1 MTKDKAIKE
10 GAMKHLKVC
19 LLLLFLALML
29 SCTGSTGPVRLEG
42 TEGVQAGRAQAVKF
56 DEVQLITSNGD
67 IHRGKIIGQEG
78 GSIDFRP
85 VPYWDVELIRLNLD
99 EIQSIELVNRP
110 SRAGK
115 GFIQGF
121 GWTFTIVGGIA
132 GIGSK
137 YDVDYENALLGSAIV
152 GAAGGV
158 IGFLV
163 GVIRDA
169 SAKKRFD
176 FTSMSAEEKARAV
189 RKIMGLPTG
198 R

>member
-19 LLLLFLALML
+19 LLLLFLGLML
-29 SCTGSTGPVRLEG
+29 SCAGSTGPVRLEG
-42 TEGVQAGRAQAVKF
+42 TEGAQAGRAEALKF
-56 DEVQLITSNGD
+56 DEVQVITLKGD
-67 IHRGKIIGQEG
+67 IYRGKIVGQWA

-85 VPYWDVELIRLNLD
+85 IPFWNVELIRLNLD
-99 EIQSIELVNRP
+99 EIRGIELVNRP

-115 GFIQGF
+115 GFIKGF
-121 GWTFTIVGGIA
+121 GWTFTIVGGIF
-132 GIGSK
+132 GMGSK
-137 YDVDYENALLGSAIV
+137 YDVDYENALLGSAMV

-163 GVIRDA
+163 GVIGDA
-169 SAKKRFD
+169 STKTRFD
-176 FTSMSAEEKARAV
+176 FTSMSAEEKTRAV